1 MRYEFV
7 VNVFVFNKDGTSLLF
22 IKREKK
28 PYIGFY
34 LPPGGHIEEGE
45 HPVKA
50 AMREVKEETGL
61 DIEII
66 DFRPGIPIVLDATT
80 VRIPSPLH
88 VQIEYIDNTHRHID
102 FIFVAEAKEDDN
114 IPDKFKDRVK
124 WFHFNEIKSKK
135 MPKNV
140 KDIAIFLFRW
150 KRGE

>member
-7 VNVFVFNKDGTSLLF
+7 VNVFVFNKDGTAMAF

-28 PYIGFY
+28 PFVGFY

-45 HPVKA
+45 HPIKA
-50 AMREVKEETGL
+50 AIREVKEETGL
-61 DIEII
+61 DVEII
-66 DFRPGIPIVLDATT
+66 DFRPGIPLVLDAST

-88 VQIEYIDNTHRHID
+88 VQIEYIDKNHKHVD
-102 FIFVAEAKEDDN
+102 FIFVAETIECDE
-114 IPDKFKDRVK
+114 IPEEFQKNVK
-124 WFHFNEIKSKK
+124 WFHFNEIRNNK

-140 KDIAIFLFRW
+140 KDVATFLFKW